1 MQCSTTAMYDVCC
14 TYCLWAVFGDRRR
27 SEFLWPTFGLLG
39 GVTSTISPELPPG
52 ERLGL
57 WLGKFVLQT
66 TEPDIEDDDWWWCCR
81 WWWCRSP
88 ELSAAKSK
96 SSLSLAPSSSKLR
109 ACCLFIPT
117 TRIFHPYR
125 WGETA
130 QQHLKQTSL
139 LSPPNARFLHVY

>member
-57 WLGKFVLQT
+57 
-66 TEPDIEDDDWWWCCR
+66 
-81 WWWCRSP
+81 
-88 ELSAAKSK
+88 
-96 SSLSLAPSSSKLR
+96 
-109 ACCLFIPT
+109 
-117 TRIFHPYR
+117 
-125 WGETA
+125 
-130 QQHLKQTSL
+130 
-139 LSPPNARFLHVY
+139 